1 MRLAIFVVAAILC
14 GAVAAHVDLKKPA
27 VNWEIIRKVNANP
40 KSTWKA
46 GHNNKFDGMS
56 LSEVKRYLGVKKNGF
71 VLPRKE
77 FTPLMRAKA
86 GAIPTSFDS
95 RMAWPK
101 CTSIGEVRDQ
111 SDCGSCWAFGA
122 VEAMT
127 DRVCI
132 ASNGTKKT
140 HLSAEDMTA
149 CCTFCGNG
157 CDGGNPAA
165 AWNYWVNEGVVDGGN
180 YGGGGCAPYTL
191 PECDHHVKG
200 KRPPCPGQEYPT
212 PNCPSTCS
220 NGKDFMSSKVYGSTA
235 YSIDS
240 AVADIQT
247 EIMTNGPVE
256 VAFSVYEDFL
266 QYKTGVYYY
275 QSGQMLGG
283 HAVKM
288 LGWGVWPDGS
298 VPYWIVANSWNDDWG
313 NKGFFLIRQGTDEC
327 GIEDDVQAGEPK

>member
-1 MRLAIFVVAAILC
+1 MRSLIALCLLAI
-14 GAVAAHVDLKKPA
+14 AVSASVDLKSPA
-27 VNWEIIRKVNANP
+27 VNWNMIRKINANP
-40 KSTWKA
+40 KSSWKA
-46 GHNNKFDGMS
+46 GHNTRFDGMT
-56 LSEVKRYLGVKKNGF
+56 LKQVKQLLGVKKNGF
-71 VLPRKE
+71 VLPRKVWADDE
-77 FTPLMRAKA
+77 RVDVED
-86 GAIPTSFDS
+86 IPTSFDA
-95 RMAWPK
+95 RQAWPK

-127 DRVCI
+127 DRICI
-132 ASNGTKKT
+132 LSNATSMV

-149 CCTFCGNG
+149 CCTDCGNG
-157 CDGGNPAA
+157 CDGGNF
-165 AWNYWVNEGVVDGGN
+165 
-180 YGGGGCAPYTL
+180 GGGGCAPYSL

-212 PNCPSTCS
+212 PPCPTTCT
-220 NGKDFMSSKVYGSTA
+220 NGRDFMSSKHYGATA

-240 AVADIQT
+240 NPADIQT

-266 QYKTGVYYY
+266 AYKTGVYFY
-275 QSGQMLGG
+275 QQGQMLGG

-288 LGWGVWPDGS
+288 LGWGVWPQGN

-313 NKGFFLIRQGTDEC
+313 NMGFFLIRRGTDEC
-327 GIEDDVQAGEPK
+327 GIEDDVQAGLAKL